1 MLSSS
6 NVRHARRGINDDVGL
21 RYLLQA
27 GNYTIELPHPSV
39 GRLQRQGTC
48 WREQDD
54 GSNLAATDEPAHAR
68 STNAMKIAI
77 ITPARR
83 WVVPVCFWLLLSIS
97 CGAADFV
104 ELSAEIETFG
114 YRLGDTNGIEKAK
127 PKLVKV
133 KCITGSTG
141 WSIEHDYVRPQ
152 VWLGDGTNVVLRND
166 PEGVSLK
173 ELGLVDS
180 KYLSTFS
187 RNGLPLGEFG
197 VNLPWLAFCS
207 GTYLKREGRI
217 MALPCGVLRHCPDRF
232 AYTDVTTT
240 FADELGLPRTVDLF
254 TSKVR
259 FLAAKTEWD
268 KEWSFGDRYTEWN
281 KKATANLQEG
291 LLVFHYAV
299 LESTN
304 VLGRSFPTKFEFF
317 QTGRPYEQMG
327 DWYCQGIGR
336 IKSIRPSTMP
346 PASK

>member
-1 MLSSS
+1 MNTPSKNKVAHWMTALCL
-6 NVRHARRGINDDVGL
+6 GL
-21 RYLLQA
+21 VPLQ
-27 GNYTIELPHPSV
+27 NE
-39 GRLQRQGTC
+39 
-48 WREQDD
+48 
-54 GSNLAATDEPAHAR
+54 AAE
-68 STNAMKIAI
+68 
-77 ITPARR
+77 
-83 WVVPVCFWLLLSIS
+83 
-97 CGAADFV
+97 FV
-104 ELSAEIETFG
+104 ELSAEIET
-114 YRLGDTNGIEKAK
+114 YAYPLGDTNDIAKAK
-127 PKLVKV
+127 PKMMKV

-141 WSIEHDYVRPQ
+141 WSIEHDYVTPQ

-166 PEGVSLK
+166 P
-173 ELGLVDS
+173 DS
-180 KYLSTFS
+180 GIAGRPALS

-217 MALPCGVLRHCPDRF
+217 IALPCGVLRHCPDRF

-254 TSKVR
+254 TSKAR

-268 KEWSFGDRYTEWN
+268 KEWAFGDRYTEAN
-281 KKATANLQEG
+281 KRIAANLQEG

-304 VLGRSFPTKFEFF
+304 VLGRSFPLKFEFF

-336 IKSIRPSTMP
+336 VKSIRPSTKP
-346 PASK
+346 PALK